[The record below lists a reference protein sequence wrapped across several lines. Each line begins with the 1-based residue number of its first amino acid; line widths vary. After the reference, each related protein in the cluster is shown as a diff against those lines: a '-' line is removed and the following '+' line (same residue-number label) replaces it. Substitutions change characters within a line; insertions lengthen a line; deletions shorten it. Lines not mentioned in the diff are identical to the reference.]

1 MFCPQCFSPI
11 VVGEPRCRSCG
22 AAIPQSVGAV
32 PQAPVTPTATPFAH
46 PQPPPDPNGMPV
58 AQPPAPPAYD
68 PFAVPGPP
76 AQLTTGY
83 FSQPGYAGEGAGSSG
98 DDKLVGG
105 LMVGGGIVFGVFL
118 SSVGAH
124 RGWGLT
130 IWLVIAGIWRL
141 VR

>member
-22 AAIPQSVGAV
+22 AAIPQSAGAV
-32 PQAPVTPTATPFAH
+32 QQMPMTATGTPSTNA
-46 PQPPPDPNGMPV
+46 QPRSDANGMSV

-68 PFAVPGPP
+68 PFAAPGLP

-83 FSQPGYAGEGAGSSG
+83 YSQPGYAGEDATSSG
-98 DDKLVGG
+98 GDRLVGG
-105 LMVGGGIVFGVFL
+105 LMVGGGIVLGVLL
-118 SSVGAH
+118 SSFGAH

-130 IWLVIAGIWRL
+130 IWLVIAGDWRL
-141 VR
+141 LR